1 MSSAPKTSVRVAQPE
16 DLETLVRFVKDV
28 AKESE
33 NRDLDDETVRR
44 GLRSA
49 LGSPSSVATY
59 LIAERGGV
67 PVGCLMLTK
76 EWSDWTAAWYWW
88 IQSVYVTPA
97 QRGSGVLDALYEETR
112 RRAKAADVKSLRLY
126 VETANKNAIAAY
138 ERLGLH
144 PEPYRIYSDDL

>member
-1 MSSAPKTSVRVAQPE
+1 MPSAPKTTVRVAQPE
-16 DLETLVRFVKDV
+16 DLETLVRFVKGV

-33 NRDLDDETVRR
+33 GRDLDDETVRR

-59 LIAERGGV
+59 LMAERDCV

-97 QRGSGVLDALYEETR
+97 QRGSGVLDALYDELK

-126 VETANKNAIAAY
+126 VESDNKTAIAAY
-138 ERLGLH
+138 ERLGMT
-144 PEPYRIYSDDL
+144 PAPYRVFSDDL